1 VNGPIR
7 SAAHAVLPQAI
18 VDRIRLLQRR
28 RRGPGV
34 AFDDPVELGLERV
47 ELIRRAPLAALT
59 DAGYLERE
67 LLPALGLNDESPELF
82 PENLSPHS
90 GQGLRSWQYP
100 VQFSRYLVLLSRYD
114 IRSYVEIGVRHG
126 GTFVLTCE
134 YLSRFGRLE
143 RALAVDLLRARSIDE
158 YADSLAPSP
167 LKVTQ
172 VQCDTSRRA
181 CRRELRSHGTFDLA
195 FIDGDHSFAGCWSD
209 FTALRGRA
217 GIIALHDIVSDASPD
232 VPRVWQRIRREYGD
246 RYELHEFDEQYRAV
260 SERTGERYLGIGV
273 AIDRRLARTR
283 SP

>member
-7 SAAHAVLPQAI
+7 SAVHAVLPQTI

-34 AFDDPVELGLERV
+34 AFDDPVELELERV

-82 PENLSPHS
+82 PERLSPQS

-126 GTFVLTCE
+126 GTFILTCE

-143 RALAVDLLRARSIDE
+143 HALAVDLLRAPAVDG
-158 YADSLAPSP
+158 YADIAPSA
-167 LKVTQ
+167 LTLTQ
-172 VQCDTSRRA
+172 LQCDTTRPA
-181 CRRELRSHGTFDLA
+181 CRRALRSHGTFDLA

-209 FTALRGRA
+209 FTTLRGRA
-217 GIIALHDIVSDASPD
+217 GIVALHDIVSDASPD
-232 VPRVWQRIRREYGD
+232 VPRVWQRIRREYAD
-246 RYELHEFDEQYRAV
+246 RYELHEFDEQYRTVA
-260 SERTGERYLGIGV
+260 ERTGERYLGIGV
-273 AIDRRLARTR
+273 AIDPRVARSR
-283 SP
+283 SS